1 MTRPEA
7 DIAALSAANTGFY
20 QAIEHGD
27 LDLMGALW
35 CDVPYDD
42 VRCVHPGTTVL
53 HGRSEVM
60 RAWAMVMASTNYI
73 QFFITDVEIDVLDD
87 QAVITCTENI
97 LTGVSAPDGSPSAF
111 SGGRAV
117 ATNIFRRTP
126 GGWRLWLHHS
136 SPVLERDDEDEDEEL

>member
-1 MTRPEA
+1 MSRPEA

-35 CDVPYDD
+35 CDAPLDD
-42 VRCVHPGTTVL
+42 VRCVHPGTSL
-53 HGRSEVM
+53 LRGRGEVM
-60 RAWAMVMASTNYI
+60 RGWAMVMASTSYI
-73 QFFITDVEIDVLDD
+73 QFFITDVVIDVLGDT
-87 QAVITCTENI
+87 AVVTCTENI

-117 ATNIFRRTP
+117 ATNVFRRT
-126 GGWRLWLHHS
+126 GAGWRLWVHHS
-136 SPVLERDDEDEDEEL
+136 SPVLDSSAEEDDAG